1 MDKKAFLCYVNAKGY
16 VFENDDF
23 NFDHKYLFHLEVDKS
38 QFVYSYKLHISKRKN
53 IIQPEG
59 FWGENIS
66 TVNVITGKNGAGKTS
81 FLKFIINHIGI
92 GTTAINGEV
101 VVYIVNQGGTYI
113 VFHNCHDLM
122 LVKSDDASEAN
133 IILEKEYSEQMIR
146 DGNYNSPFDN
156 RRFWRNMIFFSNYF
170 GSLGLSRDNEYIINV
185 CKDNE
190 INKIIDRMESL
201 SELSTTTIQV
211 AYQNY
216 RNIKILT
223 YALDEKFQEIASK
236 SKVSVADLVQF
247 KLLHDMNDY
256 GELYQEEKYR
266 FPNGKWIGKNRY
278 HLYISENILVKEND
292 FEFEA
297 AVNKFSV
304 DLMWDF
310 LHNNMISESCFKA
323 FIDELA
329 ETENKTGVTIAKEK
343 ILNNYGCE
351 LGKWIK
357 ILKLLEDDSKK
368 FVINW
373 QSSDEFYIKW
383 DKKDLELVKLLITSN
398 SNYSF
403 FSCALV
409 GSETNGYYSSG
420 EESKVN
426 LLISLYAALE
436 RMEKGKKEVYNN
448 NIILILDELDA
459 YFHPDYQICLIN
471 EMLDLVSKVFEDYY
485 VQIIL
490 TSNTPLELSDFP
502 VSNIIYLGD
511 GAVYEGQKEIETF
524 GSNIGSLLKNRFY
537 IHSFMGTFAKR
548 KIDEV
553 IGFLTNQE
561 SSNIS
566 KEEVMYII
574 SVIGEP
580 IIKDKLQKMYYCK
593 FPEEIPNQFEE
604 IAFYKSQIQNL
615 QRHIMDSN
623 RIDSKILNQL
633 EEELLNLTNMIKE
646 IKG

>member
-223 YALDEKFQEIASK
+223 
-236 SKVSVADLVQF
+236 
-247 KLLHDMNDY
+247 
-256 GELYQEEKYR
+256 
-266 FPNGKWIGKNRY
+266 
-278 HLYISENILVKEND
+278 
-292 FEFEA
+292 
-297 AVNKFSV
+297 
-304 DLMWDF
+304 
-310 LHNNMISESCFKA
+310 
-323 FIDELA
+323 
-329 ETENKTGVTIAKEK
+329 
-343 ILNNYGCE
+343 
-351 LGKWIK
+351 
-357 ILKLLEDDSKK
+357 
-368 FVINW
+368 
-373 QSSDEFYIKW
+373 
-383 DKKDLELVKLLITSN
+383 
-398 SNYSF
+398 
-403 FSCALV
+403 
-409 GSETNGYYSSG
+409 
-420 EESKVN
+420 
-426 LLISLYAALE
+426 
-436 RMEKGKKEVYNN
+436 
-448 NIILILDELDA
+448 
-459 YFHPDYQICLIN
+459 
-471 EMLDLVSKVFEDYY
+471 
-485 VQIIL
+485 
-490 TSNTPLELSDFP
+490 
-502 VSNIIYLGD
+502 
-511 GAVYEGQKEIETF
+511 
-524 GSNIGSLLKNRFY
+524 
-537 IHSFMGTFAKR
+537 
-548 KIDEV
+548 
-553 IGFLTNQE
+553 
-561 SSNIS
+561 
-566 KEEVMYII
+566 
-574 SVIGEP
+574 
-580 IIKDKLQKMYYCK
+580 
-593 FPEEIPNQFEE
+593 
-604 IAFYKSQIQNL
+604 
-615 QRHIMDSN
+615 
-623 RIDSKILNQL
+623 
-633 EEELLNLTNMIKE
+633 
-646 IKG
+646 